1 MEPQESVNGPLTG
14 QIDELCRGIK
24 VMDDNIARLK
34 ILASNLNEMQYVVYN
49 YVEKI
54 REGMV
59 LVQDEI
65 IIWVNKAACDTLG
78 YAPEEVVN
86 TSAVELA
93 HPKYRQLL
101 SARFAMVQAGDE
113 IPAGVP
119 WPIITKT
126 REIKYLRPFSYRIIY
141 RGKPALMAFFY
152 DVTEDKKL
160 QEELSLRS
168 EMLDLVSDS
177 VFLLDMKGNIKY
189 VNKAVCESM
198 GYTQDEIT
206 KMTVMDINPD
216 ELKRKAEIRLKTV
229 SSQKES
235 RFRTV
240 HVRRNG
246 SRMPV
251 DVRIKVIKRGE
262 LEFILGVVRE
272 IIPEGMEDI

>member
-1 MEPQESVNGPLTG
+1 MKPQESVNGPLTG

-24 VMDDNIARLK
+24 VMDDNIAQLK
-34 ILASNLNEMQYVVYN
+34 ILASNLHEMQYIIYN

-65 IIWVNKAACDTLG
+65 IIWANKAACDTLG
-78 YAPEEVVN
+78 YAPEEVVKK
-86 TSAVELA
+86 SAVELA

-101 SARFAMVQAGDE
+101 SSRFAMVQAGDE
-113 IPAGVP
+113 IPAGVT

-177 VFLLDMKGNIKY
+177 VFLLDMAGNIKY
-189 VNKAVCESM
+189 ANKAVCASL

-206 KMTVMDINPD
+206 NMSVVDINPD

-235 RFRTV
+235 RFKTV
-240 HVRRNG
+240 HVRKNG
-246 SRMPV
+246 ARILV
-251 DVRIKVIKRGE
+251 EVRIKVIKKGDQ
-262 LEFILGVVRE
+262 EFILGVVRE
-272 IIPEGMEDI
+272 IIPEGVQDI